1 MRSLVSDF
9 AGFFESETTPA
20 KDGVQPLPPSGEELA
35 SGASGATTAAAA
47 GAQPTS
53 GSGSLP
59 VLAKNSQ
66 PSQRRP
72 RPLPAGLRMARVARA
87 QA

>member
-1 MRSLVSDF
+1 MGSLVSDF

-20 KDGVQPLPPSGEELA
+20 EDSVQPLPPSGEELA
-35 SGASGATTAAAA
+35 SGATTAAAA
-47 GAQPTS
+47 GAQPTG

-59 VLAKNSQ
+59 VLPRNSQ

-87 QA
+87 TTASM